1 MPRWSCGRKCDCRAI
16 DLVFDSRVGK
26 LEHQSVDSY
35 GEERANNSIA
45 RNAAIQSTPT
55 FHHLCYKSHVIGEN
69 AIGHPKPNP
78 QPFVDD
84 ISARPGYT
92 MEHNNGHTDR
102 NHYRKLVTVIGNTL
116 IISAVVTTKR
126 LRTVT
131 NCFVTSLAV
140 ADLLVGIFVMPP
152 AIAGKNHPMLSL
164 DLGNARGSLLGRLLL
179 TKSHAV
185 PTPALCAGATVNPLD
200 NPQLR
205 ITLLHTRISS
215 YIVGAF
221 TIIQVHIHIRPRL
234 ETITHKQ
241 LLRTGIRA
249 ATDWAAAGKWEL
261 GWILCDIWISLDIL
275 LCTASIL
282 SLCAISVDRYLA
294 VTRPLTYSRRRRSKK
309 LALTMIFFVWIA
321 AGAITCP
328 PMYEPDHNQN
338 GNCRYNQNPGYVV
351 FSAMG
356 SFFLPMAVM
365 VYVYARISC
374 VVARRH
380 QQLASSTKCNKVF
393 DFFSVVARSM
403 ELCRIRVYGNRLIL
417 YYKGLITQM
426 AKSGCTLYSGITCR
440 NAAEV
445 SCVKVNVHRPA
456 SYASDVTDFSLSC
469 IKTHTTASTDTHR
482 TDRSSAMLTI
492 RCKGKL
498 SCIRTESESGS
509 DKMSL
514 RQSAS
519 KQTSKNSTAHSD
531 CSSQDHKCPCCFRP
545 EKKKKHRSK
554 EKESRFYNND
564 VTFKANFKYKNT
576 TRRTHSM
583 REHVENNRVS
593 SLRRET
599 KTAQTLSLV
608 VGGFVACWLPF
619 FLYYLLTPFI
629 PSNYVNPVLM
639 YILTWLGWFNSAIN
653 PFIYAFYSPDF
664 RVAFWRLTI
673 RKCKR
678 NKQHNYTQRE
688 KLEQNLYKAL
698 TKGDSES
705 YVNGYR
711 IKVSVHRPASYA
723 SHATDISLSCIE
735 TYTIA
740 STDPHRTDCSTAMP
754 SYVSHA
760 LDGLIFQTASTV
772 LTAIGLSTRVSAEIT
787 DTTFTQIFDIGLPSS
802 YASHV
807 GIADDA
813 VRTMRM
819 GGRCC
824 MSFYTRQTKIC
835 CVR

>member
-1 MPRWSCGRKCDCRAI
+1 MISVP
-16 DLVFDSRVGK
+16 DLDIQWNITTDTQTEIIIENV
-26 LEHQSVDSY
+26 
-35 GEERANNSIA
+35 GEEKYNLSNNFYNVIKRADEVIDNCSLNVNLSKSGCVEVTYDGVEISVVF
-45 RNAAIQSTPT
+45 I
-55 FHHLCYKSHVIGEN
+55 LCLLIV
-69 AIGHPKPNP
+69 
-78 QPFVDD
+78 
-84 ISARPGYT
+84 
-92 MEHNNGHTDR
+92 
-102 NHYRKLVTVIGNTL
+102 VTVIGNTL

-152 AIAGKNHPMLSL
+152 AIA
-164 DLGNARGSLLGRLLL
+164 
-179 TKSHAV
+179 
-185 PTPALCAGATVNPLD
+185 
-200 NPQLR
+200 
-205 ITLLHTRISS
+205 
-215 YIVGAF
+215 
-221 TIIQVHIHIRPRL
+221 VHIS
-234 ETITHKQ
+234 
-241 LLRTGIRA
+241 
-249 ATDWAAAGKWEL
+249 GKWEL

-328 PMYEPDHNQN
+328 PMFGWYEPDHNQN

-380 QQLASSTKCNKVF
+380 QQLASSTKCNK
-393 DFFSVVARSM
+393 
-403 ELCRIRVYGNRLIL
+403 
-417 YYKGLITQM
+417 
-426 AKSGCTLYSGITCR
+426 
-440 NAAEV
+440 
-445 SCVKVNVHRPA
+445 
-456 SYASDVTDFSLSC
+456 
-469 IKTHTTASTDTHR
+469 
-482 TDRSSAMLTI
+482 
-492 RCKGKL
+492 KGKL

-678 NKQHNYTQRE
+678 NKR
-688 KLEQNLYKAL
+688 
-698 TKGDSES
+698 
-705 YVNGYR
+705 
-711 IKVSVHRPASYA
+711 
-723 SHATDISLSCIE
+723 
-735 TYTIA
+735 
-740 STDPHRTDCSTAMP
+740 
-754 SYVSHA
+754 
-760 LDGLIFQTASTV
+760 
-772 LTAIGLSTRVSAEIT
+772 
-787 DTTFTQIFDIGLPSS
+787 
-802 YASHV
+802 
-807 GIADDA
+807 
-813 VRTMRM
+813 
-819 GGRCC
+819 
-824 MSFYTRQTKIC
+824 
-835 CVR
+835 